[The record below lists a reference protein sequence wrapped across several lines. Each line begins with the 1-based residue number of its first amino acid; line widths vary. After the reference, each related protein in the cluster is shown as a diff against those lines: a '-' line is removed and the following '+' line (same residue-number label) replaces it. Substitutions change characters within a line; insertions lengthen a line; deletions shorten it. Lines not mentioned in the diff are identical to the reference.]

1 MRKHQTQLIL
11 VLIAGFFAVGMNRE
25 NAVAQDRG
33 QGRSMVISQ
42 TGIVATESPL
52 ASKAGAAI
60 LERGGNAVDAAIAAH
75 AVMTVVAPMMNGIGG
90 DLFAIVYDAKSGKY
104 YGLNASGWAPAAQ
117 SIERLRQKGLRDMPA
132 HGIEPV
138 TVPGSVDGWQKLLDR
153 FGKKKMNEVLAP
165 AIQVAQDGYP
175 VTEWIA
181 QHFASNVDLLRDNEA
196 AAKTFLISDRA
207 PRLGEIVRNPDL
219 AWSLQQIARGGR
231 DAFYRG
237 EITKRI
243 LALSARHGGTLA
255 AKDFS
260 DYSSEWVDPIS
271 TTYRGWAVY
280 EMPPNVQG
288 IGALEM
294 LNLMEQFDLHSYGLN
309 SPRALHVQIEAKKL
323 AYADVIRYIGDPKAS
338 KLPVSGMLSKR
349 YAAERAKLIDMDH
362 ANCDVGPGTPVPS
375 AGDTIYLSVV
385 DREGNMVSFIE
396 SNYAEFG
403 SGLVADGTGF
413 VLHDRGALF
422 SLDPASP
429 NAIAGHKR
437 PLHTIIPAFM
447 EKDQVRIAF
456 GIMGGWNQAQAH
468 AQFVSHIV
476 DFNQNI
482 QAALETARFT
492 KPTFTGCDV
501 MLENRMPGNVKSEL
515 EAKGHKI
522 TMHNG
527 FSDAFGGGQA
537 VMRDYATG
545 VNYGASDP
553 RKDGAAIPELTI
565 KNWPQ

>member
-1 MRKHQTQLIL
+1 ML
-11 VLIAGFFAVGMNRE
+11 LIAGIFAGGLNLE
-25 NAVAQDRG
+25 NAMAQDRG

-42 TGIVATESPL
+42 TGIVASESPL

-75 AVMTVVAPMMNGIGG
+75 AVMTVVAPMWNGIGG

-117 SIERLRQKGLRDMPA
+117 SVERLREKGLREMPM

-138 TVPGSVDGWQKLLDR
+138 TVPGAVDGWQKLLDR

-165 AIQVAQDGYP
+165 AIQISEDGYP

-181 QHFASNVDLLRDNEA
+181 QHFASSVDLLRGNEA

-207 PRLGEIVRNPDL
+207 PRLGEVMHNPDL
-219 AWSLQQIARGGR
+219 AWSLRQIAQGGR

-243 LALSARHGGTLA
+243 LALSARHGGVLT
-255 AKDFS
+255 AKDFA
-260 DYSSEWVDPIS
+260 DYSSEWVEPIS
-271 TTYRGWAVY
+271 TTYRGWTVY

-288 IGALEM
+288 VGALEM

-309 SPRALHVQIEAKKL
+309 STRALHVQIEAKKL
-323 AYADVIRYIGDPKAS
+323 AYADVLRYIGDPRQG
-338 KLPVSGMLSKR
+338 KLPVSEMLSKQ
-349 YAAERAKLIDMDH
+349 YAAARAKLIDMDH
-362 ANCDVGPGTPVPS
+362 ANCDVAPGALAPS
-375 AGDTIYLSVV
+375 AGDTTYLSVV

-396 SNYAEFG
+396 SNYQEFG
-403 SGLVADGTGF
+403 SGLVAEGTGF
-413 VLHDRGALF
+413 PLHDRGALF

-429 NAIAGHKR
+429 NAITGHKR

-447 EKDQVRIAF
+447 EKDQIRIAF

-468 AQFVSHIV
+468 AQFVSHVV

-501 MLENRMPGNVKSEL
+501 LLENRVPGNVKGEL

-527 FSDAFGGGQA
+527 
-537 VMRDYATG
+537 Y
-545 VNYGASDP
+545 
-553 RKDGAAIPELTI
+553 
-565 KNWPQ
+565 